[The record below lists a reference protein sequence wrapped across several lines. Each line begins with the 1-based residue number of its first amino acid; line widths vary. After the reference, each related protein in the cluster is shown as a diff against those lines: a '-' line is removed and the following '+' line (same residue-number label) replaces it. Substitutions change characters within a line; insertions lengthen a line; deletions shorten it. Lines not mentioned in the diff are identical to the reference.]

1 MIVVLT
7 NWIACFRKH
16 DVGIREEASFLVD
29 AYGVQGQREALQR
42 KLDANSFTSARYWSG
57 VETEA
62 ARYVGR
68 GQTRFVFD
76 AAWDERLRARSLA
89 RAIEA
94 ARIRCGRGGACSRAR
109 RLSASAAGRHFDGL
123 PATAPHAFN
132 SNHAE
137 TEPTRTG
144 PGRRPQVGGCLYF
157 GVSEEVKT

>member
-94 ARIRCGRGGACSRAR
+94 AQFDVAGEARAHAPGDCRPALRAAISMAFRRRRPTPSIRTTLRPNRHEPGPGAAR
-109 RLSASAAGRHFDGL
+109 RSADACIL
-123 PATAPHAFN
+123 AF
-132 SNHAE
+132 
-137 TEPTRTG
+137 PKR
-144 PGRRPQVGGCLYF
+144 
-157 GVSEEVKT
+157 